1 MDITKIRLAFLSIY
15 NMSDTVNKTPK
26 WKCSWKLSH
35 IVCPLCGLSVPW
47 SKFWRTIN
55 DPIEDIEAVSFR
67 GLGRG
72 LGWAKNDPISILD
85 NERAMKYI
93 VSRCRRLIET
103 IEGPPV
109 DAVFKEVQAE
119 VQGLQNVIDRY
130 EEDMDGLLTKIC
142 EVLSDVY
149 DGAFADLESAV
160 NALIT
165 EYSECLEES
174 EDDVVDF

>member
-1 MDITKIRLAFLSIY
+1 M
-15 NMSDTVNKTPK
+15 
-26 WKCSWKLSH
+26 
-35 IVCPLCGLSVPW
+35 
-47 SKFWRTIN
+47 
-55 DPIEDIEAVSFR
+55 
-67 GLGRG
+67 
-72 LGWAKNDPISILD
+72 
-85 NERAMKYI
+85 RA
-93 VSRCRRLIET
+93 RALIET

-142 EVLSDVY
+142 EVLPDVY